1 MSNDMTASMMR
12 QAVLGIAVALSAMIG
27 GDGGVKQRPV
37 YPGECLARGSD
48 GKLFVAR
55 AGEACVALQPPAA
68 PQAPAVPRHI
78 AEAFAVPRVHE
89 VSEELPPRLR
99 RRMPEPGDFCGNP

>member
-1 MSNDMTASMMR
+1 MMR
-12 QAVLGIAVALSAMIG
+12 QAMIGIAVALSTVTG

-55 AGEACVALQPPAA
+55 AGEPCVALQRAQA
-68 PQAPAVPRHI
+68 PEAPAVPKHI
-78 AEAFAVPRVHE
+78 AEAFADPSTR
-89 VSEELPPRLR
+89 SLPHREPLDICG
-99 RRMPEPGDFCGNP
+99 MP

>member
-1 MSNDMTASMMR
+1 MMR
-12 QAVLGIAVALSAMIG
+12 QTVLSIAVALSAMTG

-55 AGEACVALQPPAA
+55 AGEACVALQPLPPA
-68 PQAPAVPRHI
+68 PQAPAVHRHI
-78 AEAFAVPRVHE
+78 AEAFRVPRVRE
-89 VSEELPPRLR
+89 VSEEVPPWRER
-99 RRMPEPGDFCGNP
+99 HMPEPGDFCGNP